1 MTTKFERQ
9 GTILRLVQ
17 QQPLSTQADVAE
29 ALRAAGID
37 AVQATVSRDIHQL
50 GLVKVRNEEGRLV
63 YALQGAAD
71 LRRLD
76 ELTFALR
83 RWAGGFTPAGNLCVI
98 ATPRGFAA
106 ALADAIDAAELDE
119 VAGTIAGDNTVFV
132 AARDGL
138 SGAELAAR
146 TAKAPAVSVVE
157 RSSVILGSLPVGE
170 RVGIAFSGGLD
181 TSCALAWMREHGAI
195 PYAFTADLGQY
206 DEPDI
211 DAVPDKARL
220 YGAEDAVLV
229 DCKERAR
236 ARGPDRAAV
245 RRVPHPDGRQALLQH
260 HAARARRHRDEARA
274 GDGRARRRHLGRRL
288 DVQGQRHR
296 ALLPLRPARQREPA
310 HLQAVARQP
319 PSSTSSAAAR
329 R

>member
-1 MTTKFERQ
+1 VTTKFERQ

-17 QQPLSTQADVAE
+17 TQALSTQAEVAE

-138 SGAELAAR
+138 SGAELA
-146 TAKAPAVSVVE
+146 
-157 RSSVILGSLPVGE
+157 
-170 RVGIAFSGGLD
+170 
-181 TSCALAWMREHGAI
+181 RE
-195 PYAFTADLGQY
+195 
-206 DEPDI
+206 
-211 DAVPDKARL
+211 
-220 YGAEDAVLV
+220 
-229 DCKERAR
+229 
-236 ARGPDRAAV
+236 
-245 RRVPHPDGRQALLQH
+245 
-260 HAARARRHRDEARA
+260 
-274 GDGRARRRHLGRRL
+274 
-288 DVQGQRHR
+288 
-296 ALLPLRPARQREPA
+296 LRK
-310 HLQAVARQP
+310 HLQ
-319 PSSTSSAAAR
+319 
-329 R
+329 